1 MESPSAE
8 LVARMT
14 TAGIQATTPLL
25 SCGREHLAERDA
37 AGAKANRA
45 CTGSIFLPDFN
56 RSQFGAVVSIMEIL
70 GIPVLIQ
77 DHGRAQEY

>member
-1 MESPSAE
+1 
-8 LVARMT
+8 MT
-14 TAGIQATTPLL
+14 TAGIQLRLHYFL

-37 AGAKANRA
+37 AWAQANRA
-45 CTGSIFLPDFN
+45 WYWQHIPSRFN
-56 RSQFGAVVSIMEIL
+56 RSQFGAVVIMEIL